1 MHDAR
6 RTLGFFSLFG
16 VYPRARAH
24 LQVCPSPQHT
34 PPPPHPLSPTALT
47 RTHTRAKTVQVRRFV
62 DMVVFVAPPPR
73 PHPPSPSCMMQ
84 AHSVW
89 DFFSLFG
96 VYPRARAHLQICP
109 SPQHTPPLPP
119 PLPHSPHAHAHAR
132 ENRTGASFCRYG
144 GVCRTPAPPSPP
156 SPSCM
161 MQGALL
167 DFFHFLAFI
176 QEPVPIY
183 KLLCPSPQHTPPS
196 PPPLPHSP
204 HAHAHARENRTGAS
218 FCRYGGVC
226 RTPAPPS
233 PPSPSSMMQGA
244 LLDFFTFW
252 RLSKSPCPFT
262 NLPFTPSTP
271 PPSPPPLPH
280 SPHAHAHAH
289 ELKPVQRRFVDMVVF
304 VAPPPRPHP
313 RRLHA

>member
-1 MHDAR
+1 MQ
-6 RTLGFFSLFG
+6 G
-16 VYPRARAH
+16 
-24 LQVCPSPQHT
+24 
-34 PPPPHPLSPTALT
+34 ALL
-47 RTHTRAKTVQVRRFV
+47 
-62 DMVVFVAPPPR
+62 
-73 PHPPSPSCMMQ
+73 
-84 AHSVW
+84 
-89 DFFSLFG
+89 DFFHFLAFIQ
-96 VYPRARAHLQICP
+96 ARAHLQICP
-109 SPQHTPPLPP
+109 SPQHTPPPSPPPLPHSPHAHAHARENRTGASFCRYGGVCRTPAPPSPPSPSFMMQGALLDFFHFLAFIQGPVPIYKFALHPSTPPPSPP

-176 QEPVPIY
+176 QGPVPIY
-183 KLLCPSPQHTPPS
+183 KFALHPSTPPPS

-233 PPSPSSMMQGA
+233 PPSPSCMMQGA
-244 LLDFFTFW
+244 LLDFFHF
-252 RLSKSPCPFT
+252 LAFIQGPVPIYKFA
-262 NLPFTPSTP
+262 FHPSTP
-271 PPSPPPLPH
+271 PPLPTPSPPQP
-280 SPHAHAHAH
+280 SRARTRAR
-289 ELKPVQRRFVDMVVF
+289 KPYRCDV
-304 VAPPPRPHP
+304 
-313 RRLHA
+313 L